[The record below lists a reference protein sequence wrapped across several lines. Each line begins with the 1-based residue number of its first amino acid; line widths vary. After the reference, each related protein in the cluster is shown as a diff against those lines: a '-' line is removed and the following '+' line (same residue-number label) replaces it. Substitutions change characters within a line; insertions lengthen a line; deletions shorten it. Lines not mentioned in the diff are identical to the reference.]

1 MATSIDPSQFST
13 TLLFSNDNPCNC
25 TIELGGKILYAIET
39 RRENKSNPARG
50 ELIITTE
57 IYDGVQEH
65 VLTLTWRDLV
75 SDIVTWPSRGMDKV
89 KLSGWLKKSRI
100 PFNQ

>member
-1 MATSIDPSQFST
+1 MATSIDTSQFT
-13 TLLFSNDNPCNC
+13 TALLFSNDNPCNC
-25 TIELGGKILYAIET
+25 TIELGGKILYVIET
-39 RRENKSNPARG
+39 RRENKSNSARG

-57 IYDGVQEH
+57 IYDGEQEH
-65 VLTLTWRDLV
+65 LLTLTWRDLV
-75 SDIVTWPSRGMDKV
+75 SDIVTWKSRGMDKA